1 MIESRIENPHM
12 GWEGV
17 LPQLRRVFWLG
28 AFALLMIGLTFALLN
43 WVNHVTDAW
52 VLQSRDTG
60 RLARESRSLALD
72 RQAAI
77 TGFLLSK
84 REVSLAPEFAARAP
98 LARKLD
104 SLVRITSRNA
114 SQNDRAMGI
123 RAALERWQRGWVM
136 PVLTQGTTSV
146 TPNSAQADAG
156 RELFASVGSAFA
168 SFLAGEERIF
178 ARRVQV
184 QGFLIRFTFAAI
196 AAEIALLLAILWWLS
211 RRALAL
217 AGTLTGNQKQ
227 LEAQSLDLQQQAAVL
242 EEQAVELEEK
252 TEEANRNATQLLG
265 VNESLEAT
273 IKWLE
278 ATQSAA
284 STAQSQHQEAQGLLD
299 FVLNSSP
306 VGFSLHD
313 SRLTIV
319 RVNEAMGAM
328 NGLPASA
335 HTGKAIDDVSGDDLA
350 DAIEPVMKRVLSTGE
365 PVINVP
371 IAVPSNS
378 ELASE
383 RHFLYSFFP
392 VKLAGGNSG
401 VGAVVIETT
410 QYRQLEEQLLQAQ
423 KMEAVGRLAGGV
435 AHDFN
440 NMLTAIKSYSELVLS
455 DMVPGSS
462 ATADMREIIKAADKA
477 TALTRQLLAFSR
489 QQVLRPQKVDLNA
502 TVEGLQKMVERL
514 TAGRIQL
521 SCKLAPKLWTVAADP
536 TELERVIMNLVLNA
550 RDAMPDGGQLII
562 ETSNVEIDEEYA
574 GTHADTS
581 PGPYVMLAITDTG
594 VGMSRET
601 KERLFEPFFTTKE
614 KGKGTGL
621 GLSSAYGIVKQ
632 SGGFVWVYSEPGQG
646 TTFKIYLPRAE
657 ENESRSVAT
666 PTRNRRIGVET
677 ILFVEDDEEVRQVAT
692 RILRRNGYRVLEAT
706 NGADALR
713 VCEAERDPV
722 DLIVTDIVM
731 PEMGGSELARRI
743 RERQPDARILF
754 TSGYTEDAVVRQS
767 FLQEGEAFIEKP
779 FTPALLTQ
787 KAREMLESER
797 GDAA

>member
-1 MIESRIENPHM
+1 MELRTVNPPLE
-12 GWEGV
+12 WEGV

-28 AFALLMIGLTFALLN
+28 AFALVAIGLTFAMLN
-43 WVNHVTDAW
+43 WVNRLSASWILESQT
-52 VLQSRDTG
+52 TG
-60 RLARESRSLALD
+60 RLARESRNLVLD

-84 REVSLAPEFAARAP
+84 QEVALAPEFAARAP
-98 LARKLD
+98 LTAKLD
-104 SLVRITSRNA
+104 SLVRLTNEHA

-123 RAALERWQRGWVM
+123 RAAIERWQRAWVM
-136 PVLTQGTTSV
+136 PVLAPGRAGAA
-146 TPNSAQADAG
+146 PNPTEENAG
-156 RELFASVGSAFA
+156 RELFASVRSAFT
-168 SFLAGEERIF
+168 SFLAGEDRIF
-178 ARRVQV
+178 LRRIQL
-184 QGFLIRFTFAAI
+184 QGFLQRFTFAAI
-196 AAEIALLLAILWWLS
+196 AAEILALLGILWWLS

-217 AGTLTGNQKQ
+217 VRVLTEQQRQ

-242 EEQAVELEEK
+242 EEQAVELEEQ
-252 TEEANRNATQLLG
+252 TDHANRTAAELRST
-265 VNESLEAT
+265 NENLEAT
-273 IKWLE
+273 ITRLE
-278 ATQSAA
+278 ATQNVASA
-284 STAQSQHQEAQGLLD
+284 AQSQHQEAQWLLD

-313 SRLTIV
+313 RHLRIV
-319 RVNEAMGAM
+319 RVNSAMAAM
-328 NGLPASA
+328 NGLPAQA
-335 HTGKAIDDVSGDDLA
+335 HTGKSIDEVSSDDVA
-350 DAIEPVMKRVLSTGE
+350 DAMEPVMKRVLTTGE
-365 PVINVP
+365 PVLNVP
-371 IAVPSNS
+371 IS
-378 ELASE
+378 ASGPEPAGE
-383 RHFLYSFFP
+383 RHFLCSFFP
-392 VKLAGGNSG
+392 VKLSGGNTG
-401 VGAVVIETT
+401 VGAVVLETT

-440 NMLTAIKSYSELVLS
+440 NMLTAIKSYSELVIS

-462 ATADMREIIKAADKA
+462 QTADMHEIIKAADKA

-502 TVEGLQKMVERL
+502 TVEGLRKMLKRL
-514 TAGRIQL
+514 TAGSIEI
-521 SCKLAPKLWTVAADP
+521 SCSLAPGLWSVTADP
-536 TELERVIMNLVLNA
+536 TELERVITNLVLNA
-550 RDAMPDGGQLII
+550 RDAMPDGGQLIV
-562 ETSNVEIDEEYA
+562 ETSNVQIDEQYA
-574 GTHADTS
+574 STHADIA
-581 PGPYVMLAITDTG
+581 PGPYVLLAITDTG
-594 VGMSRET
+594 AGMSREV

-657 ENESRSVAT
+657 EVEPRPAT
-666 PTRNRRIGVET
+666 PSRNRRIGSET
-677 ILFVEDDEEVRQVAT
+677 ILFVEDDAEVRQVAT

-713 VCEAERDPV
+713 VCEAEREPV

-731 PEMGGSELARRI
+731 PGMGGSELARRI

-767 FLQEGEAFIEKP
+767 FLQQGEAFIEKP
-779 FTPALLTQ
+779 FTPALLTR
-787 KAREMLESER
+787 KAREVLESQS
-797 GDAA
+797 GDPA